1 MKRHLVIA
9 PHPDDETLGCGGT
22 LLRAR
27 AEGDEIYWLIVTGIN
42 ESQGFSREQ
51 VDSRAAEIHD
61 VSQSYGFTCTIKLDL
76 PTASLDT
83 VPKKE
88 LVKAIGQAAKRIKPT
103 DIYLPHRRDAHSDHV
118 AVFDS
123 AVSAAKWFRYGSV
136 ERVLVYE
143 TQSETDFDL
152 SPDSPGFRPNV
163 FVDIS
168 ETLDRKIEIAAIYKT
183 EFAEHPFP
191 RSFEGMRALATLRGA
206 ASGFKAAEAFMLLRQ
221 RIGKGITK

>member
-1 MKRHLVIA
+1 MKRHIVIA

-27 AEGDEIYWLIVTGIN
+27 DEGDEIYWLIVTGIS
-42 ESQGFSREQ
+42 EVQGVTPERVE
-51 VDSRAAEIHD
+51 SRAAEID
-61 VSQSYGFTCTIKLDL
+61 RVSEAYRFAETIRLEF
-76 PTASLDT
+76 PSTTLDT
-83 VPKKE
+83 IPMRDMVS
-88 LVKAIGQAAKRIKPT
+88 AIGQAARRIEPT
-103 DIYLPHRRDAHSDHV
+103 DIYLPYRRDAHSDH
-118 AVFDS
+118 AMVFDAAIS
-123 AVSAAKWFRYGSV
+123 VSKWFRYGSV
-136 ERVLVYE
+136 ERVFVYE

-168 ETLDRKIEIAAIYKT
+168 DTIDRKIEIAAIFES

-221 RIGKGITK
+221 RIGKESTR

>member
-1 MKRHLVIA
+1 MKCHLVIA

-27 AEGDEIYWLIVTGIN
+27 AEGDDIYWLIVTGIS
-42 ESQGFSREQ
+42 EAQGFSAER
-51 VDSRAAEIHD
+51 VISRAAEID
-61 VSQSYGFTCTIKLDL
+61 RVAEAFGFAETIRLDF
-76 PTASLDT
+76 PTTTLDA
-83 VPKKE
+83 VPMGE
-88 LVKAIGQAAKRIKPT
+88 LVGAISQAARRIEPT
-103 DIYLPHRRDAHSDHV
+103 DIYLPYRRDVHSDHA
-118 AVFDS
+118 AVFDAAIS
-123 AVSAAKWFRYGSV
+123 VSKWFRYRSV
-136 ERVLVYE
+136 ERVFVYE
-143 TQSETDFDL
+143 TLSETDFDL

-168 ETLDRKIEIAAIYKT
+168 DTIDRKIEIATIFKS

-221 RIGKGITK
+221 RIGKESSQ

>member
-27 AEGDEIYWLIVTGIN
+27 AEGDAIYWLIVTGIS
-42 ESQGFSREQ
+42 EAQGFTAERVE
-51 VDSRAAEIHD
+51 SRAAEID
-61 VSQSYGFTCTIKLDL
+61 RVSDAYGFAETIRLDF
-76 PTASLDT
+76 PTATLDAI
-83 VPKKE
+83 PMGD
-88 LVKAIGQAAKRIKPT
+88 LVSAIGQAARRIEPT
-103 DIYLPHRRDAHSDHV
+103 DIYLPHRRDAHSDHA
-118 AVFDS
+118 AVFDAATS
-123 AVSAAKWFRYGSV
+123 VSKWFRYGSV
-136 ERVLVYE
+136 ERVFVYE

-168 ETLDRKIEIAAIYKT
+168 DTINRKIEIAAIFES

-191 RSFEGMRALATLRGA
+191 RSFEGMCALATLRGA

-221 RIGKGITK
+221 RIGKESTR